1 MKKFCAA
8 TIVGLLLLLSFG
20 CSSTPSGTVAIK
32 DLQQNAATRVGQNV
46 VVVGMAEM
54 NTPNAPTKMF
64 RIYRDNRYFWV
75 SLPESAPEPPQGA
88 DVRVSGTLQQK
99 EFSLIG
105 KVYYIQA
112 DKVSL
117 E

>member
-8 TIVGLLLLLSFG
+8 TVVCLLLLLSFG

-32 DLQQNAATRVGQNV
+32 DLQKNAATQLGQNV
-46 VVVGMAEM
+46 VVVGMAELK
-54 NTPNAPTKMF
+54 TPNAPSKMF
-64 RIYRDNRYFWV
+64 RISRDNHYFWV
-75 SLPESAPEPPQGA
+75 SLPESASEPPQGS

-99 EFSLIG
+99 EFNLIG

-112 DKVSL
+112 NKVKL

>member
-8 TIVGLLLLLSFG
+8 TIVSLLLLLTFG

-32 DLQQNAATRVGQNV
+32 DLQQNAAAQLGQNV

-54 NTPNAPTKMF
+54 NTPNAPTRMF
-64 RIYRDNRYFWV
+64 RIYRDNHYFWV
-75 SLPESAPEPPQGA
+75 SLPESASEPPQGA

-99 EFSLIG
+99 EFTLIG

-112 DKVSL
+112 NKVGL